1 MKFKRLPLLCLL
13 LILQVSLVIAKD
25 NAPSFSIANTLQ
37 SNMVIQQGKPLHV
50 WGKAVTGAE
59 IMVKADWNSTTFQT
73 KATKDGRWSID
84 IPVPNAI
91 PGEFKKNKISIA
103 QGRQV
108 KELNNILIGDVWLC
122 SGQSNMAME
131 IRPWLPWL
139 LGANN
144 FRIEIENA
152 NYPEI
157 RLFKVRT
164 DFKAMPEEDC
174 GGNWEVCSPN
184 TAPHF
189 SAVAYFFARQ
199 IFIKK
204 KIPIGLVVSSVG
216 ASSCQAWTS
225 RETLSA
231 DSILNKKYLFPY
243 DTSRLSKELLD
254 SVVTFEKVVRP
265 TLFYNAM
272 IYPLRNLNFTGS
284 LWYQG
289 ESNRYDSS
297 LYTQLCSKM
306 IYNWR
311 NLFKNQALPFYF
323 VQVAPYNWSQDD
335 TKLYEYA
342 SLREG
347 QSNIRKI
354 VPYTEMA
361 STMDIAE
368 PNDIH
373 PRNKQDVGFRLAKI
387 ALANVYKEPNTIFQ
401 GPDYQSYKIENNIIK
416 INFTNTGTGL
426 ATNDGKEPKH
436 FFIADEKGVLY
447 EAKASIE
454 KNEVWLSA
462 DKVKNPTEIR
472 YAFTNYP
479 VTNFENK
486 EGFPAIPFRIKL
498 K

>member
-1 MKFKRLPLLCLL
+1 MKLNQSPLLCLL
-13 LILQVSLVIAKD
+13 LLLPFSFVIAKD
-25 NAPSFSIANTLQ
+25 SAPSFSIANTLQ
-37 SNMVIQQGKPLHV
+37 SNMVIQQGKPLHI
-50 WGKAVTGAE
+50 WGTTISGAE
-59 IMVKADWNSTTFQT
+59 IIVKANWNLKTFQT
-73 KATKDGRWSID
+73 KATNEGKWSID

-103 QGRQV
+103 QSKQV

-164 DFKAMPEEDC
+164 DFKALPEEDC

-225 RETLSA
+225 RETLSS

-243 DTSRLSKELLD
+243 DTSRLSKEQLD

-297 LYTQLCSKM
+297 LYTQLCAKM

-311 NLFKNQALPFYF
+311 TLFKDKQLPFYL
-323 VQVAPYNWSQDD
+323 VQVAPYNWSQNDNRV
-335 TKLYEYA
+335 YEYA
-342 SLREG
+342 LLREA

-354 VPYTEMA
+354 VPHTEMA
-361 STMDIAE
+361 STMDISD

-387 ALANVYKEPNTIFQ
+387 ALANVYKERNTIFQ
-401 GPDYQSYKIENNIIK
+401 GPEYLSHKIENNIIK
-416 INFTNTGTGL
+416 ISFSNTGSGL
-426 ATNDGKEPKH
+426 ASNDGKEPKH
-436 FFIADEKGVLY
+436 FFIADEKGILY

-454 KNEVWLSA
+454 KDEVWLSS

-479 VTNFENK
+479 VTNFENN

>member
-1 MKFKRLPLLCLL
+1 MKFNKSQLLCLL
-13 LILQVSLVIAKD
+13 LLIQVSFVVAIDIA
-25 NAPSFSIANTLQ
+25 PTFSIANTLQ
-37 SNMVIQQGKPLHV
+37 SNMVIQQGKPLHI
-50 WGKAVTGAE
+50 WGKAAAGAAV
-59 IMVKADWNSTTFQT
+59 IVKTDWSSKTFQT
-73 KATKDGRWSID
+73 KSTLEGNWSID
-84 IPVPNAI
+84 IPVPKAI
-91 PGEFKKNKISIA
+91 PGNFNKKKISIS
-103 QGRQV
+103 QGKQI

-131 IRPWLPWL
+131 IKPWLPWL

-164 DFKAMPEEDC
+164 DFKALPEEDC

-189 SAVAYFFARQ
+189 SAIAYFFARQ

-225 RETLSA
+225 REALLD
-231 DSILNKKYLFPY
+231 DSVLNKKYLFPY
-243 DTSRLSKELLD
+243 DTSRLSKEQLD

-297 LYTQLCSKM
+297 LYTQLCAKM

-311 NLFKNQALPFYF
+311 TLFKNEQLPFYF
-323 VQVAPYNWSQDD
+323 VQVAPYNWSQNDNNV
-335 TKLYEYA
+335 YEYA
-342 SLREG
+342 LLREA
-347 QSNIRKI
+347 QSNIRKT
-354 VPYTEMA
+354 VPHTEMVV
-361 STMDIAE
+361 TMDIAE

-373 PRNKQDVGFRLAKI
+373 PRNKQEVGFRLAKI

-401 GPDYQSYKIENNIIK
+401 GPEYKSYKIENNIIK
-416 INFTNTGTGL
+416 INFSNNGSGL
-426 ATNDGKEPKH
+426 ATNDGKEPRQ
-436 FFIADEKGVLY
+436 FFIADEKGILH
-447 EAKASIE
+447 EAKANIE
-454 KNEVWLSA
+454 KNEVWLSS
-462 DKVKNPTEIR
+462 DKVKNPTEVR

-479 VTNFENK
+479 VTNFENN
-486 EGFPAIPFRIKL
+486 EGFPTIPFRIKL